1 MSALYPTPS
10 PTATAWLLRL
20 RATLGELGGAIGDA
34 PPIDPETVAAQVE
47 AESPEG
53 AEVGAALPATLSEFG
68 ATISALTTAFGLRA
82 ATILIALGRGQP
94 LGELDPVVAAEL
106 GRVPDFD
113 PLTSSGTVTIEKDG
127 RATTLIA
134 AITVGPP
141 TGPVRLAWP
150 DRQDDREAH
159 DDVWLCAVPMTT
171 ATAATAAAPGRA
183 TVRDPQAAQ
192 VLQAARAAL
201 ERVLPHVGVSH
212 ATIRDNLHAGPR
224 HALHAALLTIDPAA
238 DPDLVMARLE
248 GWRAAIEQ
256 LHRGSVDI
264 HWEQA

>member
-1 MSALYPTPS
+1 M
-10 PTATAWLLRL
+10 RL
-20 RATLGELGGAIGDA
+20 RATLGELGGAVGDA
-34 PPIDPETVAAQVE
+34 PPIDLETVAAQVE
-47 AESPEG
+47 AASPEG
-53 AEVGAALPATLSEFG
+53 AEIGEALPATLNEFR
-68 ATISALTTAFGLRA
+68 ATISGMTAAFGLRA

-106 GRVPDFD
+106 GRVPEFD
-113 PLTSSGTVTIEKDG
+113 PLTSSGTVTIERDG

-134 AITVGPP
+134 ATTVGPP

-150 DRQDDREAH
+150 DRHDERGDR
-159 DDVWLCAVPMTT
+159 DDVWLCTVPVTAV
-171 ATAATAAAPGRA
+171 AAGP
-183 TVRDPQAAQ
+183 AAQ

-201 ERVLPHVGVSH
+201 ERVLPHVGVIH
-212 ATIRDNLHAGPR
+212 ATIRENVHAGHR
-224 HALHAALLTIDPAA
+224 NALHAALLTIDPAA

-256 LHRGSVDI
+256 LHGGAVEI